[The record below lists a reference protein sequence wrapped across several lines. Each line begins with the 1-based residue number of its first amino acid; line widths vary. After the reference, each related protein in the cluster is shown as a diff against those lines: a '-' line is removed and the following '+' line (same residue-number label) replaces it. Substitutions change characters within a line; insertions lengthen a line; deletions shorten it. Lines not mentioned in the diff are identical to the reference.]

1 MTINVK
7 KVLQNGLVTIIV
19 SALLFGM
26 LMLTETYK
34 TVTIS
39 KFILPQP
46 IYGKHDKN
54 GFQKS
59 PTFLENKTKISEAP
73 KDAKLILYW
82 IPSSSGFDYF
92 GLKRYHTSF
101 EGLKCPVGNCK
112 VTEDKSAAY
121 DADAIIFM
129 GRALG
134 KKPEKRNP
142 KTRWIWTNHESP
154 CHTYLSNDW
163 TFNWTMTYRMDSD
176 IYSPYGFPL
185 LDKNHDE
192 AKKRDFLS
200 VARSKT
206 KLAAWAVS
214 NCNAPSQRMEYVK
227 ELQKYMS
234 VDIYGGCGPFKCGR
248 DREAKC
254 DDMFNKTYKFYLSF
268 ENSFAT
274 DYVTE
279 KLYKIL
285 PLDVIP
291 VTRSGANYTRLGIP
305 PSWHIDTHDFKSPK
319 ELAHRLKE
327 LDKDDVEYA
336 KLLQSKAGI
345 QVSYWIRAYC
355 NICAKLHSPTEP
367 VKSYSAQD
375 IRSWYGTCKPPDD
388 LRFMTR
394 SRRSIEDNF
403 IM

>member
-7 KVLQNGLVTIIV
+7 IVLQNGLITIIV
-19 SALLFGM
+19 SSLLFGM
-26 LMLTETYK
+26 LLLTETYK
-34 TVTIS
+34 TVTSSRFIS
-39 KFILPQP
+39 PQP
-46 IYGKHDKN
+46 NYKN
-54 GFQKS
+54 HNKSGFQKR
-59 PTFLENKTKISEAP
+59 PTPPVNATSISNSSKDFKI
-73 KDAKLILYW
+73 ILYW
-82 IPSSSGFDYF
+82 IPRSSGFNYF
-92 GLKRYHTSF
+92 GLKRYHPSF
-101 EGLKCPVGNCK
+101 EDLKCPVGNCK

-129 GRALG
+129 GKALG
-134 KKPEKRNP
+134 RKPEKRNP

-154 CHTYLSNDW
+154 CHSYLNSDW

-185 LDKNHDE
+185 LEKNHKE
-192 AKKRDFLS
+192 TRERDFLS

-214 NCNAPSQRMEYVK
+214 NCNCRSRRMEYVK

-234 VDIYGGCGPFKCGR
+234 VDIYGRCGTFKCGR

-254 DDMFNKTYKFYLSF
+254 NDMFNKTYKFDLSF

-274 DYVTE
+274 DYITE

-291 VTRSGANYTRLGIP
+291 VTRSGANYTRLGIS

-327 LDKDDVEYA
+327 LDKDDVAYA

-345 QVSYWIRAYC
+345 QVSSWIRGYC
-355 NICAKLHSPTEP
+355 DICAKLHSPTEP

-394 SRRSIEDNF
+394 ILNYWSTIL
-403 IM
+403 